1 MSSPEAYPTPAPS
14 LVQGGLPIRK
24 LSSALGAE
32 ILGVDLSAPLSDAV
46 FAQIEKIWHENLV
59 IVLRDQVLSE
69 DDQLRFAK
77 RFGQLSKSHTRRF
90 NTDSPSVMLISN
102 IRENGKPIGALPDGE
117 MHFHT
122 DQCHQEKP
130 AKGSMLY
137 AIEIPSKGGNT
148 LFANCYTA
156 FETLPH
162 EIKVQ
167 IEGRKAIN
175 AYDYDAASRKRGS
188 KLREGIP
195 FYAHPIVR
203 THPVTKRKSLYV
215 NRLMTLSIEGMSE
228 PESDELLNTLFDHQE
243 KAQFVYEHI
252 WRVNDLVLWDNRC
265 TLHAR
270 SDFSES
276 ERRLMRRVV
285 IAGEKPV

>member
-1 MSSPEAYPTPAPS
+1 M
-14 LVQGGLPIRK
+14 QGGVLTKP
-24 LSSALGAE
+24 LSPALGAE

-46 FAQIEKIWHENLV
+46 FAQIEDIWHENLV
-59 IVLRDQVLSE
+59 IVLRDQHLSE

-77 RFGQLSKSHTRRF
+77 RFGALSTSHTRRF

-130 AKGSMLY
+130 AMGSMLY
-137 AIEIPSKGGNT
+137 AIEIPSIGGNT
-148 LFANCYTA
+148 LFANCYA
-156 FETLPH
+156 AYESLPP
-162 EIKVQ
+162 EIKAR
-167 IEGRKAIN
+167 IKERKAIN
-175 AYDYDAASRKRGS
+175 AYDYDTASSKRGS
-188 KLREGIP
+188 KLRDGIP

-203 THPVTKRKSLYV
+203 THAVTMRKSLYV
-215 NRLMTLSIEGMSE
+215 NRLMTLSIEGMGE
-228 PESDELLNTLFDHQE
+228 AESDALLNILFDHQE
-243 KAQFVYEHI
+243 QKPFIYEHV

-270 SDFSES
+270 TDFSEC
-276 ERRLMRRVV
+276 ERRLLRRVV
-285 IAGEKPV
+285 IVGEKPV